1 MESQYILQLNN
12 MSSRTNQTN
21 TPQFKAIDFFCDGG
35 GMTCGLRQAGINVI
49 AGVDFDKNAR
59 FEQLKGFCKVI
70 IIKMKKIYV
79 NLSKI
84 NILMLWLNTIGYRN
98 EHEGLLMN

>member
-21 TPQFKAIDFFCDGG
+21 TPLFKAIDFFCGGG

-49 AGVDFDKNAR
+49 AGVDFYKNAPA
-59 FEQLKGFCKVI
+59 EQLTE
-70 IIKMKKIYV
+70 Y
-79 NLSKI
+79 LA
-84 NILMLWLNTIGYRN
+84 ML
-98 EHEGLLMN
+98 